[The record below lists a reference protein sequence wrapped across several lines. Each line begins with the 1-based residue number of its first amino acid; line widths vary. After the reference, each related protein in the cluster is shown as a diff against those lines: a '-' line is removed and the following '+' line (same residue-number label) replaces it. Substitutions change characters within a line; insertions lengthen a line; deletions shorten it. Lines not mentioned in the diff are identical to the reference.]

1 MINEDSDLYRAHPDW
16 ALQIPGKNPVRS
28 RNQLVLDFSRKDAV
42 DFIFDSITEVLDYA
56 EVEYLKWDM
65 NRSLCD
71 VYSAAAGYQGKV
83 LYDYVLGVYD
93 FLDRLLKRYPNLLIE
108 GCSGGGGRFD
118 AGMLYYTPQI
128 WCSDNTDALDRL
140 QIQYGT
146 SFGFPIS
153 AVGSHV
159 SAVPNHQTGR
169 KTPLSTRGAVAM
181 AGTFG
186 YELDLGNVTEE
197 EKEEI
202 RQQIKEYKQLAP
214 LIQTGLYYRL
224 SNPVTD
230 EVAAWEF
237 VSEDGTQAMMQ
248 AVMTQIHGNMTGNA
262 VKWKGL
268 EEEACYQ
275 DAESGELYYGAALME
290 TGILLPI
297 KSGAYQTFRILL
309 RKVGS

>member
-1 MINEDSDLYRAHPDW
+1 MVNEDSDLYREHPDW
-16 ALQIPGKNPVRS
+16 ALTIPGRAPIRS
-28 RNQLVLDFSRKDAV
+28 RNQLLLDFSRK
-42 DFIFDSITEVLDYA
+42 EVREEILKRICVILDQGNI
-56 EVEYLKWDM
+56 EYIKWDM
-65 NRSLCD
+65 NRSMSD
-71 VYSAAAGYQGKV
+71 VYAGNV
-83 LYDYVLGVYD
+83 PYDYVLGLYD
-93 FLDRLLKRYPNLLIE
+93 FLEKLTSRYPDILIE

-118 AGMLYYTPQI
+118 AGMMYYTPQI
-128 WCSDNTDALDRL
+128 WCSDNTDAINRTR
-140 QIQYGT
+140 IQYGT
-146 SFGFPIS
+146 SFFYPT
-153 AVGSHV
+153 AVVGSHV

-237 VSEDGTQAMMQ
+237 VSEDRTQAMMQ